1 MAVRQRRRM
10 TDAAQ
15 NIKEAV
21 GRVFSC
27 GGFFASKFSLPA
39 EKGAQ
44 LSMTGDIV
52 AVGNGGTFYEN
63 SLAITL
69 KTFPSMWKSRD
80 ADLARFISRRRF
92 TVLCGECDRSV
103 AMLGAIA
110 EMVKNGVEKIV
121 IAADTP
127 VERDNI
133 TDSLELMRAGLG
145 ETAITTYKTKSYDA
159 TASYKAYA
167 SIYGYLTS
175 NKPEV
180 LVLSRD
186 SFSRKSNILRRKSVE
201 TTDGKCS
208 LTDLIRGARPV
219 VLVSAVTVDGCRN
232 IAKNA
237 AVFDPAATV
246 LFAGEDRNLRDCVI
260 YRPDRTAKKQRE
272 LPEVPEQIG
281 F

>member
-1 MAVRQRRRM
+1 MAVRVRRRM

-15 NIKEAV
+15 NIREAV
-21 GRVFSC
+21 GEIFSC
-27 GGFFASKFSLPA
+27 GGFFADKFSLPA

-52 AVGNGGTFYEN
+52 AVGNGGSFRED
-63 SLAITL
+63 SLAMTL
-69 KTFPSMWKSRD
+69 RTFPSMWKCRD
-80 ADLARFISRRRF
+80 ADIRRFIGRRRF

-103 AMLGAIA
+103 AMLGAIT

-145 ETAITTYKTKSYDA
+145 DIAITTYRTKSYDA
-159 TASYKAYA
+159 SSSYKAYA

-175 NKPEV
+175 AKPEI

-186 SFSRKSNILRRKSVE
+186 SFARKNNILRRKSVE
-201 TTDGKCS
+201 TTDGRCS
-208 LTDLIRGARPV
+208 LTDLIKGAHPV
-219 VLVSAVTVDGCRN
+219 VLASSVTVAGCRT
-232 IAKNA
+232 IAKNS
-237 AVFDPAATV
+237 AVFEPAAAV

-260 YRPDRTAKKQRE
+260 YRPERSAKKKRE
-272 LPEVPEQIG
+272 IPDVPEQIG

>member
-15 NIKEAV
+15 NIREAV
-21 GRVFSC
+21 GEIFSC

-52 AVGNGGTFYEN
+52 AVGNGGSFRDD
-63 SLAITL
+63 SLARTL
-69 KTFPSMWKSRD
+69 RTFPSMWKSRD
-80 ADLARFISRRRF
+80 TDINRYILRRRF
-92 TVLCGECDRSV
+92 TVLCGDCDRSV

-133 TDSLELMRAGLG
+133 TASLELMRAGLG
-145 ETAITTYKTKSYDA
+145 DTAITTYRTKSYDA
-159 TASYKAYA
+159 SSSYKAYA
-167 SIYGYLTS
+167 SIYGFLTS
-175 NKPEV
+175 GKPEI

-208 LTDLIRGARPV
+208 LTDLIKGARPV
-219 VLVSAVTVDGCRN
+219 VLVSSVTVAGCRT

-237 AVFDPAATV
+237 SVFDPAAAV

-260 YRPDRTAKKQRE
+260 YRPEHTPKKRRDM
-272 LPEVPEQIG
+272 PVIPEQIG